1 MPIRSRLPF
10 RKGWSAIRTVGRIN
24 GRAFD
29 PDRANA
35 LLDEIGLTK
44 RDKNN
49 FRLFPDG
56 KDVTITIMDSSQ
68 DNAKFTELLKKYYE
82 DMGIKTNVKI
92 VDQATLQELKYSNQV
107 PASIEN
113 ISVVN
118 VAFRPDTLVP
128 LRVLTPWYGQY
139 GLYVSSG
146 GKEGVK
152 PEGDVA
158 KILAYWDEIKA
169 AKSSEEI
176 NSLSNEIVKLHMK
189 NQWVIGYAGPTPRW
203 S

>member
-1 MPIRSRLPF
+1 MPNSP
-10 RKGWSAIRTVGRIN
+10 
-24 GRAFD
+24 
-29 PDRANA
+29 
-35 LLDEIGLTK
+35 
-44 RDKNN
+44 
-49 FRLFPDG
+49 
-56 KDVTITIMDSSQ
+56 
-68 DNAKFTELLKKYYE
+68 ELLKKYYE

-176 NSLSNEIVKLHMK
+176 NSLSTEIVKLHMK
-189 NQWVIGYAGPTPRW
+189 NQWVIGYSRPTPTLVVACNNMANVPQMIWADEFR
-203 S
+203 SLGAAHPAQFFLKG